1 MSDTLNSDQACATS
15 NVLTGSRRPIVRAW
29 TALWARLLRLE
40 LKETRVETRGFK
52 VDSPELVSRI
62 EGIGTTFA
70 HGFNGAM
77 RSLDLEEVMHEL
89 QSVAV
94 EECGFAF
101 EGAAM
106 GLAVADFFQ
115 PRRRL
120 LEGFIAGPARN
131 HEYMAWVG
139 LGWSFAR
146 LPVSPMRSLSRHHS
160 INKWLAL
167 DGFGFHEGYFGWRKS
182 VLAQRRPNSM
192 QGLQGKVFDQGL
204 GRSLW
209 FVFGANVNRIATAI
223 ETFDRERQSDL
234 WSGVGLAATYA
245 GGVDSREL
253 EDLLA
258 RSGSLSNAFAQ
269 GVVFASEARRR
280 AGNPVPHA
288 DLACRIVLGMPLALA
303 ADIAV
308 RCIPLGV
315 DIESYQTWRERIQE
329 ECSTVILQ
337 RRLGAKEQS

>member
-1 MSDTLNSDQACATS
+1 MSDTRNFGKACTNIS
-15 NVLTGSRRPIVRAW
+15 ILTRNHRPSVRAW
-29 TALWARLLRLE
+29 TAVWAHLLRLE
-40 LKETRVETRGFK
+40 LKETRVATRGFN
-52 VDSPELVSRI
+52 VDSPELVARI

-77 RSLDLEEVMHEL
+77 RSLDLKEVMLVL
-89 QSVAV
+89 QSVPV
-94 EECGFAF
+94 EDSGFAF

-120 LEGFIAGPARN
+120 FEGFITGPARH

-146 LPVSPMRSLSRHHS
+146 LPVSPLRALSQYGS

-182 VLAQRRPNSM
+182 VLAQRRPSSM
-192 QGLQGKVFDQGL
+192 HGIAGKIFDQGL

-209 FVFGANVNRIATAI
+209 FVLGANPNRIATVVEA
-223 ETFDRERQSDL
+223 FDRERQGDL
-234 WSGVGLAATYA
+234 WSGVALAATYA
-245 GGVDSREL
+245 GGVAGSDL
-253 EDLLA
+253 EELLA
-258 RSGSLSNAFAQ
+258 RSSSHSNAFAQ

-288 DLACRIVLGMPLALA
+288 ELACRKVLRLPLTLA
-303 ADIAV
+303 ADLAV
-308 RCIPLGV
+308 RCIPVGD
-315 DIESYQTWRERIQE
+315 DIESYQAWRLRIQE
-329 ECSTVILQ
+329 ECSIVLLRRQ
-337 RRLGAKEQS
+337 RVAKEHS